1 MEAIDTLSPTHRI
14 SVEQSHRMIEADVF
28 TAGDR
33 VEVIDGKMRDTVPI
47 GPPHGG
53 LTDRLTMVLAS
64 KLAG

>member
-1 MEAIDTLSPTHRI
+1 MEAIDTLSSIHGI
-14 SVEQSHRMIEADVF
+14 SVEQSHRMIEAGVF

-33 VEVIDGKMRDTVPI
+33 VELIDGKMRDMAPI